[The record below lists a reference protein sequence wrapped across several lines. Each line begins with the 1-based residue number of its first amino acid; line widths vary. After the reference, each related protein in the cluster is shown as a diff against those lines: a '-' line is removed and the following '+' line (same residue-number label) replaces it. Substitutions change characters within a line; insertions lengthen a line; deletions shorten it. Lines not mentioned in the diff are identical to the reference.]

1 MCYKV
6 WYMIEVKGV
15 IEMYV
20 ENMQVSLSWNYVKCY
35 MFNEELYDRKIVVYH
50 M

>member
-1 MCYKV
+1 MT
-6 WYMIEVKGV
+6 EVKGV

-20 ENMQVSLSWNYVKCY
+20 ENMQVPLSWNYVKCY
-35 MFNEELYDRKIVVYH
+35 MLNEELHDREIVLYH